1 MFRWLYDRLRRLL
14 DRWIFK
20 DSYDYRS
27 SLQRLSQDL
36 SLAGHLD
43 TLGAT
48 LRRLMNLDFAVLLVR
63 ALSAPPAPTRGPCY
77 PRSLRPR
84 ARPLT
89 RRGSRPSPM
98 ATFTVLLV

>member
-14 DRWIFK
+14 DHLIFK

-63 ALSAPPAPTRGPCY
+63 DERDEHGARAVGAAVTLVTALGLLLLAAYS
-77 PRSLRPR
+77 
-84 ARPLT
+84 LT
-89 RRGSRPSPM
+89 RRVRR
-98 ATFTVLLV
+98 A